1 MKGIRI
7 HLYSE
12 FDELEFECECDE
24 ESGGG
29 GFETIWIREKD
40 GDSVSLNLSAAD
52 RANLRAALDAADK
65 IAGLLESQK

>member
-1 MKGIRI
+1 MKAIRI

-12 FDELEFECECDE
+12 FDELEFECDE
-24 ESGGG
+24 EGGND

-52 RANLRAALDAADK
+52 RAKLRAALDEADAIADK
-65 IAGLLESQK
+65 GDAK